1 MFSALC
7 ISGFFHFLQTAVF
20 AVGYISGTSLFPEP
34 LSSEE
39 ERIYLEKLSTGDEEA
54 RNILIEKNLRLVAHV
69 CKKYASTNKLT
80 KLPAI
85 SPNTYPI
92 SSLFEKGLTFL
103 SFINFSPSGICT
115 RALVLCLYISQE
127 PISL

>member
-39 ERIYLEKLSTGDEEA
+39 ERIYLEKLSTGDEDA
-54 RNILIEKNLRLVAHV
+54 RNILIERNLRLVAHV
-69 CKKYASTNKLT
+69 CKKYSNSNVAVADT
-80 KLPAI
+80 KVRPYTAI
-85 SPNTYPI
+85 RSCMD
-92 SSLFEKGLTFL
+92 FE
-103 SFINFSPSGICT
+103 I
-115 RALVLCLYISQE
+115 
-127 PISL
+127 